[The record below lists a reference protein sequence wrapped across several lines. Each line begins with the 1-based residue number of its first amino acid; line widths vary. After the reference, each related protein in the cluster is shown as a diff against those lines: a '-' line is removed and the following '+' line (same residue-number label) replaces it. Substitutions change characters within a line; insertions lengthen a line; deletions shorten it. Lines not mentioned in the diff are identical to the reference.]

1 MKPNTGPPS
10 PIETRDVWRKFETD
24 AMRRHRSEKHFL
36 LLSLSSLTVVLQSMD
51 RANTD
56 RSPVFYL
63 EPIDWIRTEGSSPLP
78 YKEKMPT
85 KVLGGLAGNSLDIL
99 TESEENLNTEIE
111 MINTKPCG
119 RGLETLRNISEPCF
133 RHATPTIE
141 LTPDPDQGYSSTA
154 STRSRSLTPG
164 LSRLELTGKERKV
177 RRTTFPILC
186 SRPGSACDKM
196 VNRKKSFVSSED
208 LRRAGAGPHF
218 SSSNLQTLQG
228 KMSAWQHDYNVLGCV
243 RNYQI
248 CVT

>member
-1 MKPNTGPPS
+1 
-10 PIETRDVWRKFETD
+10 
-24 AMRRHRSEKHFL
+24 
-36 LLSLSSLTVVLQSMD
+36 MD

-111 MINTKPCG
+111 MINNQPSDG

-228 KMSAWQHDYNVLGCV
+228 KMSALATWLQCALG
-243 RNYQI
+243 
-248 CVT
+248 